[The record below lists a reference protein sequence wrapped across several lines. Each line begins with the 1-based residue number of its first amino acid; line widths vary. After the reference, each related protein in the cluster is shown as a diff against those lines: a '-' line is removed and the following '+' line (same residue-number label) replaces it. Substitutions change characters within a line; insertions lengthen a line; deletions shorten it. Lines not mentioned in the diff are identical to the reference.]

1 MTNPTLPQT
10 QPLSQNPTKSQ
21 AARRKPRRPLLFALG
36 VLGGIAVT
44 AVAGIAGLF
53 VVATSAIRSSDAY
66 RTSLEL
72 VQSSPIAQRELG
84 HPIEDGFMPTGSV
97 ERTGDFGR
105 SQLSISLEGPR
116 GKGTAHVVAHRDGTR
131 WVVEGAQLEAGSSL
145 FQLAP

>member
-1 MTNPTLPQT
+1 
-10 QPLSQNPTKSQ
+10 
-21 AARRKPRRPLLFALG
+21 LLIALG

-97 ERTGDFGR
+97 ERTDDFGR